1 MHILIVRNN
10 SNAGAMEA
18 SQELTAYF
26 EREGI
31 TYSASD
37 SFDLPRQPGIPVD
50 SEDDSQGLR
59 YWDSNGEHIVD
70 MLVVLGGDGTVLH
83 AARMAGVSGVPIIG
97 INFGHLGF
105 LSNPSDDG
113 VVRVVDA
120 ALCGDVVRENRSN
133 LHIDAGYLPHNR
145 LGESTGIHH
154 YASYFALNELAITR
168 GDLGNMVKLSVS
180 VNGDPFMNIRGDG
193 VVLASA
199 TGSTAYALSAGGP
212 VVSPVH
218 RGMVMVPLA
227 PHSLHSRAA
236 VTGYNEVVTIELS
249 HDDGTRAASHFIDG
263 QLLNRGA
270 IMNHFTIREGE
281 KPTTL
286 LRYKYDG
293 FYSYAAKT
301 FL

>member
-10 SNAGAMEA
+10 SNAGAMTA
-18 SQELTAYF
+18 SQELVEYF
-26 EREGI
+26 EHQGI

-37 SFDLPRQPGIPVD
+37 SFDLPRQPGVPID
-50 SEDDSQGLR
+50 GEDDSQGLR
-59 YWDSNGEHIVD
+59 YWDSDGEHLVD
-70 MLVVLGGDGTVLH
+70 MVVVLGGDGTVLR
-83 AARMAGVSGVPIIG
+83 AARMVGVSGVPIVG

-120 ALCGDVVRENRSN
+120 ALSGDVVRENRSN
-133 LHIDAGYLPHNR
+133 LHIDAGYIPHNR
-145 LGESTGIHH
+145 LGETPDIHH

-270 IMNHFTIREGE
+270 IMNHFTIREGSR
-281 KPTTL
+281 PTTL

>member
-1 MHILIVRNN
+1 MHILIVCNK
-10 SNAGAMEA
+10 SNAGAVSA
-18 SQELTAYF
+18 AQELTLHLAQQ
-26 EREGI
+26 GI
-31 TYSASD
+31 SYSVAD
-37 SFDLPRQPGIPVD
+37 AFDLPRQPGVPVD
-50 SEDDSQGLR
+50 GEDDTYGLEYPTGDGFR
-59 YWDSNGEHIVD
+59 VISLV
-70 MLVVLGGDGTVLH
+70 VVLGGDGTVLR
-83 AARMAGVSGVPIIG
+83 AARMVGTSGVPIVG

-105 LSNPSDDG
+105 LSNPGDEG

-120 ALCGDVVRENRSN
+120 ALSGDVVRENRSN
-133 LHIDAGYLPHNR
+133 LHIDAGYLPHDHLR
-145 LGESTGIHH
+145 EGLGIHH

-168 GDLGNMVKLSVS
+168 GDLGSMVKLSVS

>member
-10 SNAGAMEA
+10 SNAGAVTASRELME
-18 SQELTAYF
+18 YF
-26 EREGI
+26 TEQGI

-37 SFDLPRQPGIPVD
+37 SFDLPRQPKIPVD
-50 SEDDSQGLR
+50 NEN
-59 YWDSNGEHIVD
+59 DSNGLHYVD
-70 MLVVLGGDGTVLH
+70 AFGTHPVDLVVVLGGDGTVLR
-83 AARMAGVSGVPIIG
+83 AARMVGTSGVPIVG

-105 LSNPSDDG
+105 LSNPGDDG

-120 ALCGDVVRENRSN
+120 ALSGDVVVEERSN
-133 LHIDAGYLPHNR
+133 LHIEAGYLPHAS
-145 LGESTGIHH
+145 LGDEAKVHH

-168 GDLGNMVKLSVS
+168 GNLGNMVALSVS

-212 VVSPVH
+212 VVSPQH

-236 VTGYNEVVTIELS
+236 VTAEGEEVTIELS
-249 HDDGTRAASHFIDG
+249 SDDGTRAASHFVDG
-263 QLLNRGA
+263 ELLQRGSVV
-270 IMNHFTIREGE
+270 NHFTVRAGSR
-281 KPTTL
+281 PTTL
-286 LRYKYDG
+286 LRYRYGG

>member
-18 SQELTAYF
+18 SHELTAYF

-59 YWDSNGEHIVD
+59 YWDAAGEHVVD
-70 MLVVLGGDGTVLH
+70 MVVVLGGDGTVLH
-83 AARMAGVSGVPIIG
+83 AARMVGVSGVPIIG

-120 ALCGDVVRENRSN
+120 AICGDVVRENRSN

-145 LGESTGIHH
+145 LGETTGIHH

-281 KPTTL
+281 RPTTL